1 MHDWTLVSMTFDWQ
15 AASVT
20 LCLRNPSSETVSLV
34 AENVVNLSM
43 PRRDEWGRSA
53 SVNEVAG
60 PALRSDGT
68 QTLRIEM
75 QSGDVIEI
83 TADSF
88 VLPY

>member
-1 MHDWTLVSMTFDWQ
+1 MHDWTLVSLTFDWQ
-15 AASVT
+15 GASVT
-20 LCLRNPSSETVSLV
+20 LSLRNPNSETVSLV

-43 PRRDEWGRSA
+43 PKRDEWGRSV

-60 PALRSDGT
+60 PTLQSDGT

-75 QSGDVIEI
+75 QSGDIIEI
-83 TADSF
+83 TAGSF

>member
-1 MHDWTLVSMTFDWQ
+1 MHDWTLVSLTFDWQ
-15 AASVT
+15 GASAT
-20 LCLRNPSSETVSLV
+20 LSLRNPSSETVSLV
-34 AENVVNLSM
+34 AENVVNLLM
-43 PRRDEWGRSA
+43 PKRDEWGRSV

-60 PALRSDGT
+60 PTLQSDGT

-83 TADSF
+83 TAGSF